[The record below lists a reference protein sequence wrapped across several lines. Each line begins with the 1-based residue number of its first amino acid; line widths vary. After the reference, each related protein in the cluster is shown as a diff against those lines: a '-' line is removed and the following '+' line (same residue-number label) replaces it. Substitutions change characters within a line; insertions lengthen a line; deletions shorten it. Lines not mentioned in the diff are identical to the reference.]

1 MENLKINVYDDND
14 EIIKEAEAK
23 VIDLR
28 FGTVRSLV
36 ELLNVE
42 DIDDTAELLKKV
54 YSAWGQITKIL
65 TKVFPTMEEA
75 DWDNVKLSELIPIL
89 VVIMKSSFVQMLA
102 IPADSKN

>member
-1 MENLKINVYDDND
+1 MENLVLKVYDEDD
-14 EIIKEAEAK
+14 KVTKEVEAK

-65 TKVFPTMEEA
+65 SKVFPEMEDA
-75 DWDNVKLSELIPIL
+75 DWDNVKLSELLPIL
-89 VVIMKSSFVQMLA
+89 VIIFKSSFVQMLA